1 MARGITE
8 TDVHTAADELVA
20 KGERPTVERIRAH
33 LGTGSPNTVTRWLET
48 WWNRLGT
55 RLQPARP
62 NLEDAPAVLV
72 ELAGQW
78 WELALKHAQEAARR
92 ELASSERALAS
103 ERDALEASSRLV
115 AEELAQMRAER
126 DVAIIGERIAT
137 TQASE
142 LQHLVDQLQ
151 LQISELAEQRD
162 LERRRADRTETARQ
176 QLDVRLHEALET
188 AKSEREDWT
197 EYVRSVE
204 NRALSDVDR
213 ARQEVKEL
221 HAQLSK
227 TSEHHRLLENQLR
240 QDIQVAQSAAAT
252 ATQSANILR
261 GRCEAL
267 EGQLSGLR
275 NMPTPQEVAPKRPK
289 KVRSTAALGACAVT
303 PRKTRF
309 TG

>member
-62 NLEDAPAVLV
+62 DLEDAPAVLA

-78 WELALKHAQEAARR
+78 WELALKHAQETARR

-103 ERDALEASSRLV
+103 ERDALEVSSRLA

-126 DVAIIGERIAT
+126 DVAITGERIAT

-221 HAQLSK
+221 QAQQSK
-227 TSEHHRLLENQLR
+227 ASEQHRALEKQLR
-240 QDIQVAQSAAAT
+240 QEIQAAQSAAAT
-252 ATQSANILR
+252 ASQSADILR
-261 GRCEAL
+261 GRCDAL

-275 NMPTPQEVAPKRPK
+275 DLPAQLEVALKRSKEVRVATDARPKRK
-289 KVRSTAALGACAVT
+289 RS
-303 PRKTRF
+303 KQ
-309 TG
+309 

>member
-8 TDVHTAADELVA
+8 SDVHTAADELVA

-48 WWNRLGT
+48 WWNQLGT

-62 NLEDAPAVLV
+62 DLDDAPAVLA

-78 WELALKHAQEAARR
+78 WELALKHAREVAHR
-92 ELASSERALAS
+92 ELAEAKQSLAAQRDAQEAKSQLIADELTQVRS
-103 ERDALEASSRLV
+103 ERDA
-115 AEELAQMRAER
+115 
-126 DVAIIGERIAT
+126 AITGERIAS
-137 TQASE
+137 TQAAE
-142 LQHLVDQLQ
+142 LQQLVDQLR

-162 LERRRADRTETARQ
+162 LELRRADRTEEARQ

-204 NRALSDVDR
+204 NRTLSDVDR

-221 HAQLSK
+221 QAQLSK
-227 TSEHHRLLENQLR
+227 ASEHHRALENQLR
-240 QDIQVAQSAAAT
+240 QDIQAAQSAAAT
-252 ATQSANILR
+252 ATQSADILR
-261 GRCEAL
+261 GRCDAL
-267 EGQLSGLR
+267 EGQISSLR
-275 NMPTPQEVAPKRPK
+275 DLPTQLEAALKRSEEARIATDVQPKRK
-289 KVRSTAALGACAVT
+289 RS
-303 PRKTRF
+303 KQ
-309 TG
+309 

>member
-55 RLQPARP
+55 RLQPVRP
-62 NLEDAPAVLV
+62 DLEDAPAVLV

-92 ELASSERALAS
+92 ELASSERALAA
-103 ERDALEASSRLV
+103 ERDALEARARLA

-126 DVAIIGERIAT
+126 DVAITGERIAT

-176 QLDVRLHEALET
+176 QLDVRLHEARET

-221 HAQLSK
+221 QVQLSK
-227 TSEHHRLLENQLR
+227 TSEQHRALEKQLR
-240 QDIQVAQSAAAT
+240 QDIQTAQSAATT
-252 ATQSANILR
+252 ASQSADILR
-261 GRCEAL
+261 GRCDAL
-267 EGQLSGLR
+267 EGQLSSLR
-275 NMPTPQEVAPKRPK
+275 DLPAQLEAALKRSDGARLANNAKPKRR
-289 KVRSTAALGACAVT
+289 RSS
-303 PRKTRF
+303 
-309 TG
+309 

>member
-62 NLEDAPAVLV
+62 DLEDAPAVLV

-78 WELALKHAQEAARR
+78 WELALKHAQETARR

-126 DVAIIGERIAT
+126 DVAITGERIAT

-162 LERRRADRTETARQ
+162 LERRRADRTETAKQ

-204 NRALSDVDR
+204 NRALSDVGR

-221 HAQLSK
+221 QVQQSK
-227 TSEHHRLLENQLR
+227 ASEQHRALEKQLR
-240 QDIQVAQSAAAT
+240 QDIQAAQSAAAT
-252 ATQSANILR
+252 ASQSADILR
-261 GRCEAL
+261 GKCDAL

-275 NMPTPQEVAPKRPK
+275 NLPAQLEVALKRSK
-289 KVRSTAALGACAVT
+289 EVRPPAA
-303 PRKTRF
+303 RRRSKQ
-309 TG
+309 

>member
-62 NLEDAPAVLV
+62 DLEDAPAVLA

-92 ELASSERALAS
+92 ELASSEQALAA
-103 ERDALEASSRLV
+103 ERDALAASSRLA

-126 DVAIIGERIAT
+126 DVAITGERIAT

-176 QLDVRLHEALET
+176 QLDVRLHETLET

-213 ARQEVKEL
+213 ARREVKEL
-221 HAQLSK
+221 QMQQSK
-227 TSEHHRLLENQLR
+227 ASEQHRALEKQLR
-240 QDIQVAQSAAAT
+240 QDIQAAQSAAAT
-252 ATQSANILR
+252 ASQSADILR
-261 GRCEAL
+261 GRCDAL

-275 NMPTPQEVAPKRPK
+275 DLPAQLEVALKRSKRVPSPATRKRPK
-289 KVRSTAALGACAVT
+289 Q
-303 PRKTRF
+303 
-309 TG
+309 

>member
-55 RLQPARP
+55 RLQPVRP
-62 NLEDAPAVLV
+62 DLEDAPAVLA

-92 ELASSERALAS
+92 ELASSERALAA
-103 ERDALEASSRLV
+103 ERDALEASARLA

-126 DVAIIGERIAT
+126 DVAITGERIAT

-162 LERRRADRTETARQ
+162 LERRRADQTETARQ
-176 QLDVRLHEALET
+176 QLDVRLHETLET

-221 HAQLSK
+221 QVQQSK
-227 TSEHHRLLENQLR
+227 SSEQHRALENQLR
-240 QDIQVAQSAAAT
+240 QDIQAAQSAAA
-252 ATQSANILR
+252 AASQSADILR
-261 GRCEAL
+261 GRCDAL

-275 NMPTPQEVAPKRPK
+275 DLPAQLEVALKRSKEVRPPAVRRRPK
-289 KVRSTAALGACAVT
+289 Q
-303 PRKTRF
+303 
-309 TG
+309 

>member
-62 NLEDAPAVLV
+62 NLEDAPAVLA

-126 DVAIIGERIAT
+126 DVAFTGERIAT

-162 LERRRADRTETARQ
+162 LERRRADRVETARQ

-221 HAQLSK
+221 QVQQSK
-227 TSEHHRLLENQLR
+227 ASEQHRALEKQLR
-240 QDIQVAQSAAAT
+240 QDIQAAQSAAAT
-252 ATQSANILR
+252 ASQSADILR
-261 GRCEAL
+261 GKCDAL

-275 NMPTPQEVAPKRPK
+275 NLPAQLEVALKRSK
-289 KVRSTAALGACAVT
+289 EVRPPAA
-303 PRKTRF
+303 RRRQKQ
-309 TG
+309 

>member
-33 LGTGSPNTVTRWLET
+33 MGTGSPNTVTRWLET

-78 WELALKHAQEAARR
+78 WGLALKHAQEAARR

-126 DVAIIGERIAT
+126 DVAITGERIAT

-176 QLDVRLHEALET
+176 QLDVRLHEALQT

-213 ARQEVKEL
+213 ARQDVKEL

-252 ATQSANILR
+252 ATQSADILR

-289 KVRSTAALGACAVT
+289 KVRSTAAPGACAVT
-303 PRKTRF
+303 PRKTRS

>member
-20 KGERPTVERIRAH
+20 KGERPTVERIRSH

-55 RLQPARP
+55 RLQPVRP
-62 NLEDAPAVLV
+62 DLEDAPAVLV

-92 ELASSERALAS
+92 ELASSERALAA
-103 ERDALEASSRLV
+103 ERDALEASSRLA

-126 DVAIIGERIAT
+126 DVAITGERIAT

-176 QLDVRLHEALET
+176 QLDVRLHEARET

-221 HAQLSK
+221 QVQQSK
-227 TSEHHRLLENQLR
+227 ASEQHRALEKQLR
-240 QDIQVAQSAAAT
+240 QDIQAAQSAAAT
-252 ATQSANILR
+252 ASQSADILR
-261 GRCEAL
+261 GKCDAL

-275 NMPTPQEVAPKRPK
+275 DLPAQLEVALKRSKEVRPPAARRRPK
-289 KVRSTAALGACAVT
+289 Q
-303 PRKTRF
+303 
-309 TG
+309 

>member
-62 NLEDAPAVLV
+62 NLEDAPAVLA

-126 DVAIIGERIAT
+126 DVAFTGERIAT

-162 LERRRADRTETARQ
+162 LERRRADRIETARQ

-221 HAQLSK
+221 QVQQSK
-227 TSEHHRLLENQLR
+227 ASEQHRALEKQLR
-240 QDIQVAQSAAAT
+240 QDIQAAQSAAAT
-252 ATQSANILR
+252 ASQSADILR
-261 GRCEAL
+261 GKCDAL

-275 NMPTPQEVAPKRPK
+275 NLPAQLEVALKRSK
-289 KVRSTAALGACAVT
+289 EVRPPAA
-303 PRKTRF
+303 RRRQKQ
-309 TG
+309 

>member
-8 TDVHTAADELVA
+8 SDVHTAADELVA

-48 WWNRLGT
+48 WWKRLGT
-55 RLQPARP
+55 RLQSARP
-62 NLEDAPAVLV
+62 DLEDAPAVLA

-92 ELASSERALAS
+92 ELASSEQDLAA
-103 ERDALEASSRLV
+103 EREALEASSRLV
-115 AEELAQMRAER
+115 TEELARMSAER
-126 DVAIIGERIAT
+126 DLAITEERIAA

-176 QLDVRLHEALET
+176 ELDARLNEALET
-188 AKSEREDWT
+188 AKSEREGWT

-213 ARQEVKEL
+213 ARQELKDLQV
-221 HAQLSK
+221 QQSK
-227 TSEHHRLLENQLR
+227 ASEQHRALEKQLR
-240 QDIQVAQSAAAT
+240 QDIQAAQSAAAT
-252 ATQSANILR
+252 ASQSADILR
-261 GRCEAL
+261 GRCDAL

-275 NMPTPQEVAPKRPK
+275 DLPAQLEVALKRSNGVRIAAGVRPKRK
-289 KVRSTAALGACAVT
+289 RS
-303 PRKTRF
+303 KQ
-309 TG
+309 

>member
-55 RLQPARP
+55 RLQPVRP
-62 NLEDAPAVLV
+62 DLEDAPAVLV

-92 ELASSERALAS
+92 ELASSERALAA
-103 ERDALEASSRLV
+103 ERDALEASSRLA

-126 DVAIIGERIAT
+126 DVAITGERIAT

-176 QLDVRLHEALET
+176 QLDVRLHEARET

-221 HAQLSK
+221 QVQQSK
-227 TSEHHRLLENQLR
+227 ASEQHRALEKQLR
-240 QDIQVAQSAAAT
+240 QDIQAAQSAAAT
-252 ATQSANILR
+252 ASQSADILR
-261 GRCEAL
+261 GKCDAL

-275 NMPTPQEVAPKRPK
+275 DLPAQLEVALKRSKEVRPPAAHRRPK
-289 KVRSTAALGACAVT
+289 Q
-303 PRKTRF
+303 
-309 TG
+309 

>member
-8 TDVHTAADELVA
+8 SDVHTAADELVA

-62 NLEDAPAVLV
+62 DLDDAPAVLT

-78 WELALKHAQEAARR
+78 WELALKHAREAAHR
-92 ELASSERALAS
+92 ELAEAEQSLAAQ
-103 ERDALEASSRLV
+103 RDAQEAKSRLV
-115 AEELAQMRAER
+115 ADELTQVRLQR
-126 DVAIIGERIAT
+126 DVAITGERIAT

-142 LQHLVDQLQ
+142 LQHLVDQLR
-151 LQISELAEQRD
+151 LQISELAEQRT
-162 LERRRADRTETARQ
+162 LELRRADRTETARQ
-176 QLDVRLHEALET
+176 QLDARLHETLET

-204 NRALSDVDR
+204 NRALNDVDR

-221 HAQLSK
+221 QAQLSK
-227 TSEHHRLLENQLR
+227 TSEQHRTLENQLR
-240 QDIQVAQSAAAT
+240 QDIQAAQSAAAT
-252 ATQSANILR
+252 ASQSADILR
-261 GRCEAL
+261 GRCDAL
-267 EGQLSGLR
+267 EGQLSGLQ
-275 NMPTPQEVAPKRPK
+275 NLPAQLEVALKRSKRVPSPTTRKRPK
-289 KVRSTAALGACAVT
+289 Q
-303 PRKTRF
+303 
-309 TG
+309 

>member
-8 TDVHTAADELVA
+8 SDVHTAADELVA

-55 RLQPARP
+55 RLQRARSD
-62 NLEDAPAVLV
+62 LEGAPVVLA

-78 WELALKHAQEAARR
+78 WELALKHAQEAAHR
-92 ELASSERALAS
+92 ELAEAEQVLAAQ
-103 ERDALEASSRLV
+103 RDALEAKSRLV
-115 AEELAQMRAER
+115 DDELTLMRSER
-126 DVAIIGERIAT
+126 DAALIGERIAT

-142 LQHLVDQLQ
+142 LQHLIDQLQ

-176 QLDVRLHEALET
+176 QLDARLHDALET

-213 ARQEVKEL
+213 ARQEAKEL
-221 HAQLSK
+221 QAQQSK
-227 TSEHHRLLENQLR
+227 ASEQHRALEKQLR
-240 QDIQVAQSAAAT
+240 QEIQAAQSAAAT
-252 ATQSANILR
+252 ASQSADLLR
-261 GRCEAL
+261 GRCDAL

-275 NMPTPQEVAPKRPK
+275 DLPAQLEVALKRSKEVRVAADVRPKRKPPK
-289 KVRSTAALGACAVT
+289 Q
-303 PRKTRF
+303 
-309 TG
+309 

>member
-8 TDVHTAADELVA
+8 SDVHTAADELVA

-55 RLQPARP
+55 RLQRARP
-62 NLEDAPAVLV
+62 DLEGAPVVLA

-78 WELALKHAQEAARR
+78 WELALKHAQEAAHR
-92 ELASSERALAS
+92 ELAEAEQVLAAQ
-103 ERDALEASSRLV
+103 RDALEAKSQFV
-115 AEELAQMRAER
+115 DDELTQMRSER
-126 DVAIIGERIAT
+126 DAALTGERIAT

-176 QLDVRLHEALET
+176 QLDARLHDALET

-213 ARQEVKEL
+213 ARQEAKEL
-221 HAQLSK
+221 QAQQSK
-227 TSEHHRLLENQLR
+227 ASEQHRALEKQLR
-240 QDIQVAQSAAAT
+240 QEIHAAQSAAAT
-252 ATQSANILR
+252 ASQSADLLR
-261 GRCEAL
+261 GRCDAL

-275 NMPTPQEVAPKRPK
+275 DLPAQLEVALKRSKEVRVAADVRPKRKPPK
-289 KVRSTAALGACAVT
+289 Q
-303 PRKTRF
+303 
-309 TG
+309 

>member
-8 TDVHTAADELVA
+8 SDVHSAADELVT

-62 NLEDAPAVLV
+62 DLEDAPAALA

-92 ELASSERALAS
+92 ELASSEQALAA
-103 ERDALEASSRLV
+103 EREALEASSRL
-115 AEELAQMRAER
+115 ATEELTQMRAER
-126 DVAIIGERIAT
+126 DVAITGEKIAT

-176 QLDVRLHEALET
+176 QLDARLHEALET

-221 HAQLSK
+221 QVQQSK
-227 TSEHHRLLENQLR
+227 ASEQHRALEKQLR
-240 QDIQVAQSAAAT
+240 QDIQAAQSAAAT
-252 ATQSANILR
+252 ASQSADILR
-261 GRCEAL
+261 GKCDAL
-267 EGQLSGLR
+267 EEQLSGLR
-275 NMPTPQEVAPKRPK
+275 NLPAQLEVALKRSKEVRPPAARRRPK
-289 KVRSTAALGACAVT
+289 K
-303 PRKTRF
+303 
-309 TG
+309 

>member
-62 NLEDAPAVLV
+62 NLEDAPPVLA

-126 DVAIIGERIAT
+126 DVAFTGERIST

-162 LERRRADRTETARQ
+162 LERRRADRIETARQ

-188 AKSEREDWT
+188 AKSEREDWA

-221 HAQLSK
+221 QVQQSK
-227 TSEHHRLLENQLR
+227 ASEQHRALEKQLR
-240 QDIQVAQSAAAT
+240 QDIQAAQSVAAT
-252 ATQSANILR
+252 ASQSADILR
-261 GRCEAL
+261 GKCDAL

-275 NMPTPQEVAPKRPK
+275 NLPAQLEVALKRSK
-289 KVRSTAALGACAVT
+289 EVRPPAA
-303 PRKTRF
+303 RRRQKQ
-309 TG
+309 

>member
-1 MARGITE
+1 M
-8 TDVHTAADELVA
+8 VA

-55 RLQPARP
+55 RLQRARP
-62 NLEDAPAVLV
+62 DLEGAPVVLA

-78 WELALKHAQEAARR
+78 WELALKHAQEAAHR
-92 ELASSERALAS
+92 ELAEAEQVLAAQ
-103 ERDALEASSRLV
+103 RDALEAKSRLV
-115 AEELAQMRAER
+115 DDELTQMRSER
-126 DVAIIGERIAT
+126 DAALTGERTAT

-176 QLDVRLHEALET
+176 QLDARLHDALET

-213 ARQEVKEL
+213 ARQEAKEL
-221 HAQLSK
+221 QAQQSK
-227 TSEHHRLLENQLR
+227 ASEQHRALEKQLR
-240 QDIQVAQSAAAT
+240 
-252 ATQSANILR
+252 
-261 GRCEAL
+261 
-267 EGQLSGLR
+267 
-275 NMPTPQEVAPKRPK
+275 PKQ
-289 KVRSTAALGACAVT
+289 
-303 PRKTRF
+303 
-309 TG
+309 

>member
-62 NLEDAPAVLV
+62 DLEDAPAVLV

-78 WELALKHAQEAARR
+78 WELALKHAQETARR

-126 DVAIIGERIAT
+126 DVAITGERIAT

-162 LERRRADRTETARQ
+162 LERRRADRTETAKQ

-221 HAQLSK
+221 QVQQSK
-227 TSEHHRLLENQLR
+227 ASEQHRALEKQLR
-240 QDIQVAQSAAAT
+240 QDIQAAQSAAAT
-252 ATQSANILR
+252 ASQSADILR
-261 GRCEAL
+261 GKCDAL
-267 EGQLSGLR
+267 QGQLSGLR
-275 NMPTPQEVAPKRPK
+275 NLPAQLEVALKRSK
-289 KVRSTAALGACAVT
+289 EVRPPAA
-303 PRKTRF
+303 RRRSKQ
-309 TG
+309 

>member
-62 NLEDAPAVLV
+62 DLEDAPAVLV

-78 WELALKHAQEAARR
+78 WELALKHAQETARR

-126 DVAIIGERIAT
+126 DVAITGERIAT

-162 LERRRADRTETARQ
+162 LERRRADRTETAKQ

-221 HAQLSK
+221 QVQQSK
-227 TSEHHRLLENQLR
+227 ASEQHRALEKQLR
-240 QDIQVAQSAAAT
+240 QDIQAAQSAAAT
-252 ATQSANILR
+252 ASQSADILR
-261 GRCEAL
+261 GKCDAL

-275 NMPTPQEVAPKRPK
+275 NLPAQLEVALKRSKEVRPPAARRRPK
-289 KVRSTAALGACAVT
+289 Q
-303 PRKTRF
+303 
-309 TG
+309 

>member
-8 TDVHTAADELVA
+8 SDVHTAADELVA

-55 RLQPARP
+55 RLQRARP
-62 NLEDAPAVLV
+62 DLEGAPVVLA

-78 WELALKHAQEAARR
+78 WELALKHAQEAAHR
-92 ELASSERALAS
+92 ELAEAEQVLAAQ
-103 ERDALEASSRLV
+103 RDALEAKSRV
-115 AEELAQMRAER
+115 VDDELTQMRSER
-126 DVAIIGERIAT
+126 DAALTGERIAT

-176 QLDVRLHEALET
+176 QLDARLHDAVET

-213 ARQEVKEL
+213 ARQEAKEL
-221 HAQLSK
+221 QAQLSK
-227 TSEHHRLLENQLR
+227 ASEQHRALEKQLR
-240 QDIQVAQSAAAT
+240 QEIQVAQSAAAT
-252 ATQSANILR
+252 ASQSADLLR
-261 GRCEAL
+261 GRCDAL

-275 NMPTPQEVAPKRPK
+275 DLPAQLEVALKRSKEVRVAANVRAKRKPPKQ
-289 KVRSTAALGACAVT
+289 
-303 PRKTRF
+303 
-309 TG
+309 

>member
-8 TDVHTAADELVA
+8 SDVHTAADELVA

-62 NLEDAPAVLV
+62 DLDDAPAVLA

-92 ELASSERALAS
+92 ELASSERALAA
-103 ERDALEASSRLV
+103 ERDALEASSRLA

-126 DVAIIGERIAT
+126 DVAITGERIAT

-176 QLDVRLHEALET
+176 QLDVRLHEARET

-221 HAQLSK
+221 QVQQSK
-227 TSEHHRLLENQLR
+227 ASEQHRALEKQLR
-240 QDIQVAQSAAAT
+240 QDIQAAQSAAAT
-252 ATQSANILR
+252 ASQSADILR
-261 GRCEAL
+261 GKCDAL

-275 NMPTPQEVAPKRPK
+275 DLPAQLEVALKRSKEVRPPAARRRPK
-289 KVRSTAALGACAVT
+289 Q
-303 PRKTRF
+303 
-309 TG
+309 

>member
-55 RLQPARP
+55 RLQPVRP
-62 NLEDAPAVLV
+62 DLEDAPAVLA

-92 ELASSERALAS
+92 ELASSERALAA
-103 ERDALEASSRLV
+103 ERDALEASARLA

-126 DVAIIGERIAT
+126 DVAITGERIAT

-176 QLDVRLHEALET
+176 QLDARLHEALES

-204 NRALSDVDR
+204 NRALSEVDR
-213 ARQEVKEL
+213 SRQEVKDL
-221 HAQLSK
+221 QAQLSSQAKAHK
-227 TSEHHRLLENQLR
+227 TVKVQLAK
-240 QDIQVAQSAAAT
+240 DLYAAQSAATSAGQT
-252 ATQSANILR
+252 ADVLR

-267 EGQLSGLR
+267 EKQLRSLQELPAQLEAAFKR
-275 NMPTPQEVAPKRPK
+275 NAQADKVSRVPTRRRSPKP
-289 KVRSTAALGACAVT
+289 T
-303 PRKTRF
+303 
-309 TG
+309 

>member
-62 NLEDAPAVLV
+62 DLEDAPAVLV

-78 WELALKHAQEAARR
+78 WELALKHAQETARR

-126 DVAIIGERIAT
+126 DVAITGERIAT

-221 HAQLSK
+221 QVQQSK
-227 TSEHHRLLENQLR
+227 ASEQHRALEKQLR
-240 QDIQVAQSAAAT
+240 QDIQAAQSAAAT
-252 ATQSANILR
+252 ASQSADILR
-261 GRCEAL
+261 GKCDAL

-275 NMPTPQEVAPKRPK
+275 NLPAQLEVALKRSK
-289 KVRSTAALGACAVT
+289 EVRPPAA
-303 PRKTRF
+303 RRHSKQ
-309 TG
+309 

>member
-8 TDVHTAADELVA
+8 PDVHTAADELVA

-55 RLQPARP
+55 RLQPSRP
-62 NLEDAPAVLV
+62 DLDDAPAVLA

-78 WELALKHAQEAARR
+78 WELALKHAREVAHR
-92 ELASSERALAS
+92 ELASSEQALAA
-103 ERDALEASSRLV
+103 ERETLKASSRL
-115 AEELAQMRAER
+115 ATEELTQMRAER
-126 DVAIIGERIAT
+126 DVAITGEKIAT
-137 TQASE
+137 TQAAE

-176 QLDVRLHEALET
+176 QLDARLHDALET

-204 NRALSDVDR
+204 NRALSNVDR

-221 HAQLSK
+221 QAQQSK
-227 TSEHHRLLENQLR
+227 ASEQHRALEKQLR
-240 QDIQVAQSAAAT
+240 QEIQAAQSAAAT
-252 ATQSANILR
+252 ASQSADILR
-261 GRCEAL
+261 GRCDAL

-275 NMPTPQEVAPKRPK
+275 DFPAQLQVALKRSKEVRVATDARPKRK
-289 KVRSTAALGACAVT
+289 RS
-303 PRKTRF
+303 KQ
-309 TG
+309 

>member
-55 RLQPARP
+55 RLQPVRP
-62 NLEDAPAVLV
+62 DLEDAPAVLV

-92 ELASSERALAS
+92 ELASSERALAA
-103 ERDALEASSRLV
+103 ERDALEASSRLA

-126 DVAIIGERIAT
+126 DVAITGERIAT

-176 QLDVRLHEALET
+176 QLDVRLHEARET

-221 HAQLSK
+221 QVQQSK
-227 TSEHHRLLENQLR
+227 ASEQHRALEKQLR
-240 QDIQVAQSAAAT
+240 QDIQAAQSAAAT
-252 ATQSANILR
+252 ASQSADILR
-261 GRCEAL
+261 GKCDAL

-275 NMPTPQEVAPKRPK
+275 DLPAQLEVALKRSKEVRPPAARRSPKQ
-289 KVRSTAALGACAVT
+289 
-303 PRKTRF
+303 
-309 TG
+309 

>member
-8 TDVHTAADELVA
+8 SDVHTAADELVA

-62 NLEDAPAVLV
+62 DLDDAPAVLA

-78 WELALKHAQEAARR
+78 WELALKHAREVAHQELAEAKQSLAAQRDAQEAKSRLIAD
-92 ELASSERALAS
+92 ELTQVRS
-103 ERDALEASSRLV
+103 ERDA
-115 AEELAQMRAER
+115 
-126 DVAIIGERIAT
+126 AITGERIAS
-137 TQASE
+137 TQAAE
-142 LQHLVDQLQ
+142 LQQLVDQLR

-162 LERRRADRTETARQ
+162 LELRRADRTEEARQ

-204 NRALSDVDR
+204 NRTLSDVDR

-221 HAQLSK
+221 QAQLSK
-227 TSEHHRLLENQLR
+227 ASEHHRALENQLR
-240 QDIQVAQSAAAT
+240 QDIQAAQSAAAT
-252 ATQSANILR
+252 ATQSADILR
-261 GRCEAL
+261 GRCDAL
-267 EGQLSGLR
+267 EGQILSLR
-275 NMPTPQEVAPKRPK
+275 DLPTQLEAALKRSEEARIATDVQPKRK
-289 KVRSTAALGACAVT
+289 RS
-303 PRKTRF
+303 KQ
-309 TG
+309 

>member
-62 NLEDAPAVLV
+62 NLEDAPPVLA

-126 DVAIIGERIAT
+126 DVAFTGERIAT

-162 LERRRADRTETARQ
+162 LERRRADRIETARQ

-188 AKSEREDWT
+188 AKSEREDWA

-221 HAQLSK
+221 QVQQSK
-227 TSEHHRLLENQLR
+227 ASEQHRALEKQLR
-240 QDIQVAQSAAAT
+240 QDIQAAQSVAAT
-252 ATQSANILR
+252 ASQSADILR
-261 GRCEAL
+261 GKCDAL

-275 NMPTPQEVAPKRPK
+275 NLPAQLEVALKRSK
-289 KVRSTAALGACAVT
+289 EVRPPAA
-303 PRKTRF
+303 RRRQKQ
-309 TG
+309 